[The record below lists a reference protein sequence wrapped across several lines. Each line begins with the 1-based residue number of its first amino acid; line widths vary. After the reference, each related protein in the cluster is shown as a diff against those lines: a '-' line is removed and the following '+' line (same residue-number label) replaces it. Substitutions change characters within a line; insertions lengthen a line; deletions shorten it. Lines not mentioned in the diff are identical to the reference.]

1 MTFTHPELDTVLE
14 IGEGP
19 VCTMVIENQDFF
31 RALLTDINDQ
41 INGADGKAVL
51 FVDGRPVG
59 FSANA
64 ELIDS
69 YLGFSLNRKTLISKV
84 IGALERQAV
93 SEAYMQTTELLCA
106 AERLVMELAD
116 ALPCDLV
123 CKKLTF
129 GNLLRGIGVEL
140 SEDDGELL
148 ETLLDYMELVREFDR
163 EKLFFLVNLRS
174 WYPDDRIELFLQSV
188 RGHGHRVMLI
198 DSRDYPKLPSEGRLT
213 IDSDLCEF

>member
-1 MTFTHPELDTVLE
+1 
-14 IGEGP
+14 
-19 VCTMVIENQDFF
+19 MVIENQDFF